1 MEPKIKKYDL
11 LIKNGTVHTAVE
23 SFESEIGVC
32 EGKITAIGKNL
43 GHSERIID
51 AKGLLVL
58 PGGIDAHCHIEQESS
73 SKIMTADDFYS
84 GSVSAAFGGN
94 TTILPFAAQH
104 RGQSLRDVVANARK
118 RAKDKAVID
127 YGLHLIIS
135 DPSKSVLEDELP
147 SLIKE
152 GYTSFKVY
160 MTYEMLKINDGE
172 ILDILA
178 LARKYGALTMVHA
191 ENNEIINWISDRLTQ
206 RGYNAPK
213 FHAVSHS
220 HIAESEASRRAIELA
235 RLVDA
240 RMLIVHVSD
249 AEAANSILQARNNEL
264 NIYGETCPQYLFLT
278 AKDLD
283 QEGMEGAKYCCSP
296 PPRDKESQKAI
307 WKGLKNGTF
316 QVFSSDHAPYRLDK
330 SGKFHAGK
338 DVSFNKIANGVPGL
352 ETRMPLLFSEGVG
365 KGRITINEFVALT
378 STNAAKIYGLYPRK
392 GSLVIGGDAD
402 IAIWDPKWV
411 RTIKQ
416 EMLHDNMD
424 YTPYEGMK
432 VKGWPRIVINRG
444 RIAVENEKLKV
455 ERGSGEFLPR
465 TPAETCRE
473 QPISSPLSPSRNFG
487 AKLL

>member
-1 MEPKIKKYDL
+1 MNKYDL
-11 LIKNGTVHTAVE
+11 LIKNGMVHTAVE
-23 SFESEIGVC
+23 SFEAEIGVS
-32 EGKITAIGKNL
+32 EGKITAIGQNL
-43 GHSERIID
+43 GHAERVID
-51 AKGLLVL
+51 AKGMLVL

-73 SKIMTADDFYS
+73 TRIMTVDDFYS

-94 TTILPFAAQH
+94 TTFLPFAAQH
-104 RGQSLRDVVANARK
+104 RGQSLREVVDAARGRARK
-118 RAKDKAVID
+118 KAVID

-135 DPSKSVLEDELP
+135 DPTQNVLEVELP

-160 MTYEMLKINDGE
+160 MTYEMLKINDRE
-172 ILDILA
+172 MLDILVI
-178 LARKYGALTMVHA
+178 ARRHGALTMVHA
-191 ENNEIINWISDRLTQ
+191 ENNEVINWISERLMR

-220 HIAESEASRRAIELA
+220 PVAESEASRRAIDLA

-240 RMLIVHVSD
+240 RMLIVHVSE
-249 AEAANSILQARNNEL
+249 AEAAHSILQARNNEL
-264 NIYGETCPQYLFLT
+264 TIYGETCPQYLFLT

-296 PPRDKESQKAI
+296 PPRDKASQEAI

-316 QVFSSDHAPYRLDK
+316 QVFSSDHAPYRFDE
-330 SGKFHAGK
+330 SGKFHAGR
-338 DVSFNKIANGVPGL
+338 DASFNNIANGVPGL

-392 GSLVIGGDAD
+392 GSLVIGSDAD
-402 IAIWDPKWV
+402 IALWDPKWV

-432 VKGWPRIVINRG
+432 VKGWPRVVINRG
-444 RIAVENEKLKV
+444 RMAVEDETLKV
-455 ERGSGEFLPR
+455 DRGSGVFLPR
-465 TPAETCRE
+465 TPAEAGRE
-473 QPISSPLSPSRNFG
+473 LPISSPLSPSRNFG